1 MKNVFVIFFLKL
13 INSYMV
19 GKELTWSD
27 IARGAVAPLRAGHGR
42 AEEDIDDEHDQ
53 EEDAKGDA
61 EVEEPDRRDPTA
73 LADVWY
79 LDW

>member
-1 MKNVFVIFFLKL
+1 MDSGYVVDSQESTLEQI
-13 INSYMV
+13 Y
-19 GKELTWSD
+19 D
-27 IARGAVAPLRAGHGR
+27 IEEEIAG

-73 LADVWY
+73 LADV
-79 LDW
+79 